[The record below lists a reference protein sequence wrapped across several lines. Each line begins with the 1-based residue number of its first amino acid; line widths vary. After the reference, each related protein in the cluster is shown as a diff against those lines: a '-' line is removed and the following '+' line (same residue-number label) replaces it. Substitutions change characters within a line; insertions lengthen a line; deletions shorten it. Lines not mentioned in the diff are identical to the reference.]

1 MSIAGQITED
11 KIGDLGRA
19 IASKS
24 DFLLEIYLS
33 SSPVFDNK
41 KTKHYRNL
49 RDSGVINESDKGATL
64 SREARYLLD
73 NIAKKTHRRHVM
85 PDVDVWKSQV
95 EEYSER
101 ALNAAYELDD
111 SEDEEGY
118 LEAVSHLVRD
128 LSDSLY
134 REMADIE
141 YIINSELSDTTNIKG
156 KRVIL
161 TSLISRI
168 GRQIDKLKTLSRN
181 GLKECHAGNSKVE
194 MILSLTLYEA
204 VDKCID
210 EMQRHQTKTMALMD
224 RLNKE
229 HKRQNARVW
238 RLHHSLRNNQYNPE
252 ETIFSFDDLVD
263 LGLAAGGLDFTESL
277 TNTDVDIESN
287 NYFLLM
293 TVGQISEGDSTK
305 KVARAA
311 NMYSGHVQQD
321 DGEDEAEAET
331 LGKEQSKT
339 EQQEWGFS
347 FLAYNNKH
355 SYSEN
360 LSANEY
366 WELFELEAI
375 IERKAFLALIL
386 HQCKSDFLND
396 TIVRTADGYQWKLYI
411 DTVKASPACATVYIK
426 DVCYYRY
433 KLTDGAPSRE
443 EVWTRG

>member
-19 IASKS
+19 IATKS
-24 DFLLEIYLS
+24 DFLLEVYLS
-33 SSPVFDNK
+33 PIPVFDSK

-49 RDSGVINESDKGATL
+49 RDGGIITESDNGASLT
-64 SREARYLLD
+64 REGRFLLD

-85 PDVDVWKSQV
+85 PDIENWKSQV
-95 EEYSER
+95 EEYSKR

-118 LEAVSHLVRD
+118 LEAITHLARD
-128 LSDSLY
+128 LSDSLN
-134 REMADIE
+134 REMSDIE
-141 YIINSELSDTTNIKG
+141 YVINSELSDTTNIKS

-168 GRQIDKLKTLSRN
+168 HKQVEKFKSLSRG

-194 MILSLTLYEA
+194 RILSFSLYAA
-204 VDKCID
+204 VDRCIN
-210 EMQRHQTKTMALMD
+210 EMQRHQTKTMILMD

-229 HKRQNARVW
+229 HKHQNAMVW
-238 RLHHSLRNNQYNPE
+238 RLHHSLRNNQYRPD
-252 ETIFSFDDLVD
+252 ETVFSFDDLVE
-263 LGLAAGGLDFTESL
+263 LGLAAGGLDFTETL
-277 TNTDVDIESN
+277 TNTDVDIENN

-293 TVGQISEGDSTK
+293 TVGQISDSSPAVKTPN
-305 KVARAA
+305 AA
-311 NMYSGHVQQD
+311 NVYSGSVQKD
-321 DGEDEAEAET
+321 DDVDDDEA
-331 LGKEQSKT
+331 LGKEQTKT

-347 FLAYNNKH
+347 FLSYNNEH
-355 SYSEN
+355 PYSEN

-386 HQCKSDFLND
+386 HQCKSNFLSD

-411 DTVKASPACATVYIK
+411 DTIKSSPACETVYIK
-426 DVCYYRY
+426 DACYYRY
-433 KLTDGAPSRE
+433 KLTDAAPSRE
-443 EVWTRG
+443 EVWTRD